1 MRALL
6 FALSIL
12 ITPQISAHAQVSVNI
27 GLPGIDIGINMPVYP
42 PLVRVPGYPVY
53 YAPQANWNYFFYDGL
68 YWVYQQDNW
77 YVSSWYNGPWEWV
90 GPEYVPSYVLRIPV
104 RYYRRPPPYF
114 IGWDLNAPPRWGD
127 HWGHDWETRRRG
139 WDQWDRRSAPPPA
152 LLPNYQRQYTGERY
166 PRAVEDQNAIRSGNY
181 HYQPREAITRQH
193 FQQQDNPD
201 GARARPQTS
210 DQIRTPSEQQ
220 TPSERQPPR
229 QTAPR
234 TPLTPTQPPT
244 IQPSAPMQS
253 PQPARPQTRQPREQ
267 SQGDVGEPG
276 KQRNELNPRSSAHDQ
291 QQNQNQQ
298 RQQPRSSQPE
308 LRPPPSPI
316 QQPVPSQ
323 QQLMP
328 HAVQPPT
335 QMSRP
340 QPAPT
345 DAMPPR
351 GQPNQPRQQPSGQQQ
366 DNHATRRMPPD
377 QPPPQM
383 QAPQGGSQGNDGE
396 NRNERRGQTNH

>member
-12 ITPQISAHAQVSVNI
+12 ITPQISVHAQVGVNI
-27 GLPGIDIGINMPVYP
+27 GLPGIDIGISMPVYP
-42 PLVRVPGYPVY
+42 RLVRVPDYPVY
-53 YAPQANWNYFFYDGL
+53 YAPQADWNYFFYDGL

-90 GPEYVPSYVLRIPV
+90 GPEDVPLYVLRVPV

-114 IGWDLNAPPRWGD
+114 IGGNLNAPPRWGD
-127 HWGHDWETRRRG
+127 HWGRDWEARRRG

-181 HYQPREAITRQH
+181 RYQPREAITRQH
-193 FQQQDNPD
+193 FQQQGNRD
-201 GARARPQTS
+201 GVRTRPQTP

-220 TPSERQPPR
+220 TPPERQLPR

-234 TPLTPTQPPT
+234 MPLTPTQPPA

-253 PQPARPQTRQPREQ
+253 PQPVRPQTQQPREQ
-267 SQGDVGEPG
+267 SHGDMGEHG
-276 KQRNELNPRSSAHDQ
+276 KQRNELNPRPSVQEQ
-291 QQNQNQQ
+291 QQNQQ
-298 RQQPRSSQPE
+298 RQQPRSPQPE

-316 QQPVPSQ
+316 QQPVAPQ
-323 QQLMP
+323 QQPMP
-328 HAVQPPT
+328 HAVQPPA

-351 GQPNQPRQQPSGQQQ
+351 GQPNQVRQQQSGQQQ
-366 DNHATRRMPPD
+366 DSHVTRQMPPD
-377 QPPPQM
+377 QPPQQM
-383 QAPQGGSQGNDGE
+383 HVPQGGAQGNDGE
-396 NRNERRGQTNH
+396 NERRGQTNH